1 MKSVSEKAPRFI
13 IMMAAVAIVLGATS
27 SALSPDPLAGTG
39 YASEHG
45 NFLCMRY
52 LGKESPGDQYPLPC
66 SASRFAE
73 WRNAPLLQQFVITAW
88 WPPTMNAL
96 DAYADAHFNVLL
108 GGNIANGCQFNGT
121 IPKPAS
127 QNDAFECIAKALP
140 AVERLGLKFIFSVGF
155 YDGMYSDQQASL
167 VLGGAK
173 AFGGL
178 SDSLNF
184 TVKGPPTTP
193 EVQWSVEE
201 LKRRNL
207 SHIVSGYLLRD
218 DMTTVT
224 AVTSASVD
232 YLRDHAPTIVPLGN
246 VGSMGATT
254 QYTARLPVASPEEYA
269 IDPALASQDAAT
281 SADVQLQLYAVNQY
295 QGDRY
300 RVDTWPLFQVQG
312 SDFRQPVTPSQ
323 LRLQAY
329 AAVAYGARG
338 LYYYCWGNGVWNV
351 TMPGGQFAGRGKPS
365 PLYAVVK
372 KANADL
378 AKWGTALLN
387 ARHVGA
393 IRSSPSTD
401 EFDRSVAPSA
411 ARPVTAMDERLL
423 VGTFALTNASMG
435 ASAAASAAVASPADD
450 ALVGYLMVV
459 DLRVANATDPP
470 PGARIAALTLHPACT
485 AELVP
490 GGDGGW
496 ADDAAAQTMAHGLQK
511 ARARPQG
518 SAQRAAAG
526 QRVSFS
532 VAAGGGALLALRGG
546 EACVRSLG
554 TVRRWWFDPRAIS
567 LKPPNRGVF
576 GYPPMMIKDASY
588 DRFGSAV
595 RHFAPGGLAG
605 YTHDLIIGGR
615 DGSEAAVSQ
624 AWSSAA
630 FNLVALPTASRTNFR
645 AALGRAL
652 AIGMFV
658 VGAVADAVGVESL
671 MELESCHPNL
681 GGALLNLS
689 SAISGAAA
697 MRSRGGYWMVPLVP
711 NVPTV
716 ADAVQLA
723 SADVPLAAVNLP
735 LEANDALATL
745 QTLAAASA
753 NTSNAMT
760 MAVSLDACRL
770 KADAARLRFSAYASV
785 IFGAQAI
792 WWEGMGECAPVGSA
806 EFALIGTVNA
816 RLAQWGG
823 PLFLKMDRR
832 DALPPFVVE
841 SVFST
846 SSLKLPPL
854 QGVTPRRPGLRDED
868 AVQEMSEELVVVQ
881 FANTSAVAD
890 RDRRRLLLVLSTGV
904 DAGVRDVRVSLRGD
918 AMNARPIEP
927 DAFQGFADLPPR
939 NVNSPPGFGP
949 NLLGVG
955 PCPLSWRGSEMPLR
969 MAGGGV
975 QLVFFTLRE
984 DWPYWGDGEGGEGDG
999 AAWKRKGRRLVMQ
1012 GVEM

>member
-1 MKSVSEKAPRFI
+1 
-13 IMMAAVAIVLGATS
+13 MAAVAIVLAATS

-155 YDGMYSDQQASL
+155 YDGMYSDHQASL

-218 DMTTVT
+218 DITTVT
-224 AVTSASVD
+224 APTSASVE

-378 AKWGTALLN
+378 AKWGTALSTL
-387 ARHVGA
+387 VTCDPLV
-393 IRSSPSTD
+393 PSTD
-401 EFDRSVAPSA
+401 EFDRSVAPFGGA
-411 ARPVTAMDERLL
+411 ACDRRGREVVRRHL
-423 VGTFALTNASMG
+423 ALTNASMG
-435 ASAAASAAVASPADD
+435 AAPRERCRCVVGRRRPCWLPHGGRSPRRESRPTA
-450 ALVGYLMVV
+450 
-459 DLRVANATDPP
+459 RRAN
-470 PGARIAALTLHPACT
+470 RRLTLHPACT

-518 SAQRAAAG
+518 S
-526 QRVSFS
+526 
-532 VAAGGGALLALRGG
+532 
-546 EACVRSLG
+546 
-554 TVRRWWFDPRAIS
+554 
-567 LKPPNRGVF
+567 
-576 GYPPMMIKDASY
+576 
-588 DRFGSAV
+588 
-595 RHFAPGGLAG
+595 
-605 YTHDLIIGGR
+605 
-615 DGSEAAVSQ
+615 
-624 AWSSAA
+624 
-630 FNLVALPTASRTNFR
+630 
-645 AALGRAL
+645 
-652 AIGMFV
+652 
-658 VGAVADAVGVESL
+658 
-671 MELESCHPNL
+671 
-681 GGALLNLS
+681 
-689 SAISGAAA
+689 GAAA
-697 MRSRGGYWMVPLVP
+697 
-711 NVPTV
+711 
-716 ADAVQLA
+716 
-723 SADVPLAAVNLP
+723 
-735 LEANDALATL
+735 
-745 QTLAAASA
+745 
-753 NTSNAMT
+753 
-760 MAVSLDACRL
+760 
-770 KADAARLRFSAYASV
+770 
-785 IFGAQAI
+785 
-792 WWEGMGECAPVGSA
+792 
-806 EFALIGTVNA
+806 
-816 RLAQWGG
+816 
-823 PLFLKMDRR
+823 
-832 DALPPFVVE
+832 LPPVRGFV
-841 SVFST
+841 
-846 SSLKLPPL
+846 
-854 QGVTPRRPGLRDED
+854 
-868 AVQEMSEELVVVQ
+868 
-881 FANTSAVAD
+881 
-890 RDRRRLLLVLSTGV
+890 
-904 DAGVRDVRVSLRGD
+904 
-918 AMNARPIEP
+918 
-927 DAFQGFADLPPR
+927 
-939 NVNSPPGFGP
+939 
-949 NLLGVG
+949 
-955 PCPLSWRGSEMPLR
+955 
-969 MAGGGV
+969 
-975 QLVFFTLRE
+975 
-984 DWPYWGDGEGGEGDG
+984 
-999 AAWKRKGRRLVMQ
+999 
-1012 GVEM
+1012 